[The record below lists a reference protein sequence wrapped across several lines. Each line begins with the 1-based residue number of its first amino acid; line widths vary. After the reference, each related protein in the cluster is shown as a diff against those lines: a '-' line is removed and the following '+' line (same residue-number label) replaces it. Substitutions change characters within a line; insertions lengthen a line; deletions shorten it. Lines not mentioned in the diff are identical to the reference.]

1 MGLYSKVI
9 MQNNQSSNKRIAKN
23 TIMLYV
29 RMLLSIV
36 VSLYTSRVVLQTL
49 GIEDYGIYG
58 VVGGVVAM
66 FSFLNG
72 AMSGATSRF
81 LSYEMGKGDGQGLK
95 ETFSSALIIHI
106 GIAILVFILAETIGL
121 WFLNNKLVIPEARM
135 YAAHWVFQLSIIG
148 MVITVT
154 QVPYN
159 SAIIAHEKMDIYAYV
174 ELLNVFLKLGIVFL
188 LIISNYDKL
197 ILYSLLMLAVNII
210 VAMTYRIYCV
220 KHYEETHFHSK
231 LNKEISRGI
240 LSFSLYNLLGNFG
253 FVVNAQGTA
262 FVINMF
268 FGVLYN
274 AAASVGT
281 TISGVVTGFASNVM
295 TAFRPQITKSYAQ
308 ENIQQFQSLLLW
320 AVKSILLIYLLIA
333 VPIGFCI
340 REILSLWL
348 VEVPAYADIFC
359 RLLLIS
365 IFFETL
371 RFIVIMGIH
380 ATGKVRWVSITTG
393 LLFCINPVVIYFLF
407 SLDFSPAY
415 AYVSTILIN
424 CILSII
430 NLTIL
435 KHNEHRISLRKF
447 LSVVLRI
454 LFVVLLAVGMVSLA
468 TVVEIENRFFNL
480 LYITIFSTIIISL
493 LSFWG
498 VLSSNQRHYVIAFVK
513 NKIKK

>member
-1 MGLYSKVI
+1 METDQHNKK
-9 MQNNQSSNKRIAKN
+9 QSSNKRIAKN

-49 GIEDYGIYG
+49 GVEDYGIYG

-81 LSYEMGKGDGQGLK
+81 MTYEMGKGDERRLK

-106 GIAILVFILAETIGL
+106 GIAILVFVLAETIGL
-121 WFLNNKLVIPEARM
+121 WFLCNKLVIPEARM

-148 MVITVT
+148 MAVTVT

-159 SAIIAHEKMDIYAYV
+159 SAIIAHEKMDIYAYM
-174 ELLNVFLKLGIVFL
+174 ELLNVFLKLGIVYL
-188 LIISNYDKL
+188 LVIGNFDKL
-197 ILYSLLMLAVNII
+197 ILYSLLMLAVNVI
-210 VAMTYRIYCV
+210 VAMSYRMYCMRHF
-220 KHYEETHFHSK
+220 KETHFQPK
-231 LNKEISRGI
+231 LNKEISKGI
-240 LSFSLYNLLGNFG
+240 LSFSLYNLLGNVG
-253 FVVNAQGTA
+253 SVVNSQGTA
-262 FVINMF
+262 FVINIF
-268 FGVLYN
+268 FGVLFN
-274 AAASVGT
+274 AAASVAT
-281 TISGVVTGFASNVM
+281 TVSSVVTGFASNVM
-295 TAFRPQITKSYAQ
+295 TAFRPQITKCYAQ
-308 ENIQQFQSLLLW
+308 EDIPQFQSLLLW
-320 AVKSILLIYLLIA
+320 SIKSILLIYALIA
-333 VPIGFCI
+333 IPVGFGI
-340 REILSLWL
+340 KELLSLWL

-393 LLFCINPVVIYFLF
+393 LLFCVNPVVIYLLF

-415 AYVSTILIN
+415 AYVSTIGIN

-430 NLTIL
+430 DLIIL
-435 KHNEHRISLRKF
+435 KHNDHRISLRKF
-447 LSVVLRI
+447 LSVVLRVI
-454 LFVVLLAVGMVSLA
+454 FVVLLAISVVSLA
-468 TVVEIENRFFNL
+468 TVVEIENSFFNL

-493 LSFWG
+493 LGFWG

>member
-1 MGLYSKVI
+1 MESTPDT
-9 MQNNQSSNKRIAKN
+9 NPQSSNKRIAKN

-148 MVITVT
+148 MAVTVT

-174 ELLNVFLKLGIVFL
+174 ELLNVFLKLGIVYL
-188 LIISNYDKL
+188 LVIGNFDKL
-197 ILYSLLMLAVNII
+197 ILYSLLMLVVNVI
-210 VAMTYRIYCV
+210 VAMSYRIYCLR
-220 KHYEETHFHSK
+220 HYEETHFQPK
-231 LNKEISRGI
+231 LNKEISKGI
-240 LSFSLYNLLGNFG
+240 LSFSLFNLLGNVG
-253 FVVNAQGTA
+253 FVANAQGTA
-262 FVINMF
+262 FVINIF

-281 TISGVVTGFASNVM
+281 TISSVVSGFASNVM
-295 TAFRPQITKSYAQ
+295 TAFRPQITKCYAQ
-308 ENIQQFQSLLLW
+308 EDIPQFQSLLLW
-320 AVKSILLIYLLIA
+320 SIKSILLIYSLIA
-333 VPIGFCI
+333 IPVGFGI
-340 REILSLWL
+340 QELLALWL
-348 VEVPAYADIFC
+348 VEVPNYADIFC

-371 RFIVIMGIH
+371 RQILIMGIH
-380 ATGKVRWVSITTG
+380 ATGKVRWVSIFAG
-393 LLFCINPVVIYFLF
+393 LFFSMNPFFIYILFR
-407 SLDFSPAY
+407 LDFPPSY
-415 AYVSTILIN
+415 AYISTLGVNIL
-424 CILSII
+424 LSIA
-430 NLTIL
+430 NLIIL
-435 KHNEHRISLRKF
+435 KHNETRISIRRFVGVIMK
-447 LSVVLRI
+447 VI
-454 LFVVLLAVGMVSLA
+454 LIVLL
-468 TVVEIENRFFNL
+468 VVIALCGAIRLDINNRLVYLF
-480 LYITIFSTIIISL
+480 YVVITSSVLISFL
-493 LSFWG
+493 GFWG
-498 VLSSNQRHYVIAFVK
+498 VLNSAQRHYVIAFVK